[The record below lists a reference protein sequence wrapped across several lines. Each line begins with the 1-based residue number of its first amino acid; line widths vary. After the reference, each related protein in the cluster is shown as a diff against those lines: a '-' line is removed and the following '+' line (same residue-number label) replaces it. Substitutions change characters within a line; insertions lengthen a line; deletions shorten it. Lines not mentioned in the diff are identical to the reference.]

1 MAKMKLKQIHLT
13 ISEELYERLRN
24 VNKYNLSFNKQ
35 LTIICINYLKK
46 VENYSKEEEK
56 DLINKT
62 IEKKEDGKEDLIDV
76 DKLLDDIKGL

>member
-1 MAKMKLKQIHLT
+1 MAKIKLKQIHLT

-24 VNKYNLSFNKQ
+24 VNKYNLSFSKQ

-56 DLINKT
+56 DLINKA
-62 IEKKEDGKEDLIDV
+62 IEKKEEGKEDLIDV

>member
-46 VENYSKEEEK
+46 MENYSDRRILVAFEK
-56 DLINKT
+56 SQT
-62 IEKKEDGKEDLIDV
+62 QSCF
-76 DKLLDDIKGL
+76 

>member
-24 VNKYNLSFNKQ
+24 VNKYNLSFSKQ

-56 DLINKT
+56 DLINKA
-62 IEKKEDGKEDLIDV
+62 IEKKEEGKEDLIDV

>member
-24 VNKYNLSFNKQ
+24 VNKYNLSFSKQ

-56 DLINKT
+56 DLINKA
-62 IEKKEDGKEDLIDV
+62 IEKKEEGKEELIDV